1 MTEMEPI
8 LPEERVTGLVERLL
22 SLSRSVDRES
32 LLRELVE
39 AAKVLTGSREGRVVV
54 AEASGS
60 ADAGLSPTLRSEDAS
75 RIPARPAPRPASEPR
90 GSDIADTPRT
100 RTGTSG
106 DLNASGS
113 LEPET
118 VDDSMT
124 PPRPAPRLRRLMS
137 STARWGLDAPSGSDA
152 AAASHPAR
160 QYDFLARSEKR
171 DYIEVP
177 IVLEGEELGA
187 LVVWDRGEGKRY
199 SQEQR
204 KVAELLA
211 AQAGVALGF
220 IRLKEEREKWLER
233 MVQLDSQKSA
243 FIAIASHELRTPL
256 GLILGYSTYLREAMK
271 KEASTTRVVDVAE
284 GDLTPPRPAPRLK
297 APWLE
302 ELDTIVSSAMRLK
315 EIVDSLAG
323 SDNVERGLALVRGGE
338 FSLREVVKEALEGIR
353 EEAGRKRIRLKSEF
367 GKGGLTVEGDRGK
380 VRTALG
386 NLVNNAVTYSEKGG
400 HVTVRVDQ
408 NKNFVTVVVTDDG
421 IGIPAKDLEH
431 IFERFY
437 QVEGHMNRKHGGLG
451 LGLSLARENVE
462 LHGGRI
468 WAESEEGKGSRFCF
482 ELPVRQ
488 TNKAEGDLRRTARR
502 LLEG

>member
-1 MTEMEPI
+1 M
-8 LPEERVTGLVERLL
+8 V
-22 SLSRSVDRES
+22 
-32 LLRELVE
+32 
-39 AAKVLTGSREGRVVV
+39 
-54 AEASGS
+54 
-60 ADAGLSPTLRSEDAS
+60 
-75 RIPARPAPRPASEPR
+75 
-90 GSDIADTPRT
+90 
-100 RTGTSG
+100 
-106 DLNASGS
+106 
-113 LEPET
+113 
-118 VDDSMT
+118 
-124 PPRPAPRLRRLMS
+124 
-137 STARWGLDAPSGSDA
+137 
-152 AAASHPAR
+152 
-160 QYDFLARSEKR
+160 
-171 DYIEVP
+171 VP
-177 IVLEGEELGA
+177 IVLVGVVVGA
-187 LVVWDRGEGKRY
+187 VVVWDRGEGNRY

-323 SDNVERGLALVRGGE
+323 SDNVERGLALVRGE
-338 FSLREVVKEALEGIR
+338 EVSLREVVKEALEGIR

-468 WAESEEGKGSRFCF
+468 WAESEEGVGSRFCF